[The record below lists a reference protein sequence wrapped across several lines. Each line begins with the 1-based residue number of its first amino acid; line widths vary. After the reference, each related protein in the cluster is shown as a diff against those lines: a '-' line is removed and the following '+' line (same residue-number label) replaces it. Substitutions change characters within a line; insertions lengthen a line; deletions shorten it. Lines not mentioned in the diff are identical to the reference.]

1 MTRKITIYTG
11 KSRKSSLWACEA
23 LGWEELRERLLA
35 FRVTGETLDEYLRM
49 SRERQT
55 DVKDVGG
62 YVAGILRD
70 GIRKKANMELRSMI
84 TLDYDS
90 WDASLMESLRE
101 KFPGV
106 CWLVHSTH
114 KHRPEAQRV
123 RVVMPLSRDLDPE
136 TYEAVA
142 RMVAATIGMS
152 GIDRTTFE
160 PSRMMFFPSR
170 PVDAEYVA
178 DSNDADDYLDPDR
191 VLELYADDWQDPKYW
206 PRTDDEENL
215 FKLAGCGNQ
224 DPRALEIWSRYANA
238 GGKGTDK
245 GSGMEDPTKKKGIV
259 GAFCRSFSIS
269 QAIAT
274 FLPNVYTPYRNG
286 RYTYAAGTTHGGAV
300 TYQDTWLYSN
310 HATDPIQGRE
320 VNAFDLV
327 RLHLYGSQD
336 TGSRV
341 KDVTRLPSF
350 EAMTRMAAQ
359 RPEVRRELAREAAE
373 RGRDAFAD
381 ITLPT
386 DTSDTSATSDTSGPS
401 WDDIYAGCLDRKGN
415 FDPVSDNIMKVLLY
429 HPDLRGKLRYN
440 SFTGRLEITGTP
452 FGTRRDDKNSQFGD
466 NDRAAVR
473 RWLERCYGVKSV
485 KSVDDALCG
494 VEDMSKYHPVLDYL
508 DSLEWDGVPRLA
520 GLFTVTLGA
529 EDTELNRWLAKALL
543 VSAVARVN
551 APGVKYDLCITLYG
565 PEGCGKSTLLSKL
578 AGEWF
583 SDSPLP
589 IGNKDAMINIRGVLI
604 YEVGEMSSINNA
616 DLDTVKN
623 FLTSTHDK
631 YRSPYGRDTVSVPRQ
646 TVFTATTN
654 DRYCLRGYGDN
665 RRFPVVTCVPAN
677 IKVKSWDYVDRWR
690 DQLWA
695 EAVTLYRDGFRLYMP
710 DEIAKAALAKAKEH
724 NFDISDPM
732 FEVIDEYL
740 EKPLP
745 DDWPRLTRA
754 QRKQFIQGTMF
765 IADASE
771 PRTQVCLKELLTEC
785 MDLREGSREY
795 SSAGRMIAKY
805 MDKCHPEWKKVGH
818 IPTDAIYGRGKGWV
832 KEVGRDESYDIV

>member
-55 DVKDVGG
+55 EVKDVGG

-70 GIRKKANMELRSMI
+70 GIRKKANMELRSMV
-84 TLDYDS
+84 TLDYDRWS
-90 WDASLMESLRE
+90 DTLLDSLRE

-123 RVVMPLSRDLDPE
+123 RVVIPLGRDLDPE

-142 RMVAATIGMS
+142 RMTAASIGMT

-170 PVDAEYVA
+170 PVDAAYVA
-178 DSNDADDYLDPDR
+178 ESNDTDSYLDPDR
-191 VLELYADDWQDPKYW
+191 ILELYTDDWHDPKYW

-215 FKLAGCGNQ
+215 FKVAGCGSQ

-238 GGKGTDK
+238 GGKGTDT

-274 FLPNVYTPYRNG
+274 FLPDIYTPYRNG

-300 TYQDTWLYSN
+300 TYQDRWLYSN
-310 HATDPIQGRE
+310 HATDPVQGRE

-350 EAMTRMAAQ
+350 EAMTRTAAR

-381 ITLPT
+381 ITVPE
-386 DTSDTSATSDTSGPS
+386 DARPSEDAGPS

-440 SFTGRLEITGTP
+440 SFTARLEIEGTP
-452 FGTRRDDKNSQFGD
+452 FGVRRDDRDRQFGD

-485 KSVDDALCG
+485 KSVDDALSG
-494 VEDMSKYHPVLDYL
+494 VEAAAKYHPVREYL
-508 DSLEWDGVPRLA
+508 DGLEWDGTPRLES
-520 GLFTVTLGA
+520 LFAVTLGA
-529 EDTELNRWLAKALL
+529 EDTALNRWLAKALL

-551 APGVKYDLCITLYG
+551 EPGVKYDFCITLYG
-565 PEGCGKSTLLSKL
+565 PEGCGKSTLLARL
-578 AGEWF
+578 GGEWF

-589 IGNKDAMINIRGVLI
+589 IGDKDAMMNIRGVLL

-616 DLDTVKN
+616 DLNTVKN

-631 YRSPYGRDTVSVPRQ
+631 YRTPYGRDTVSVPRQ

-665 RRFPVVTCVPAN
+665 RRFPVVTCVPSQ
-677 IKVKSWDYVDRWR
+677 VKEPSWEYVPRWR

-710 DEIAKAALAKAKEH
+710 EEIAREALAKANEH

-732 FEVIDEYL
+732 FELVDDFLADE
-740 EKPLP
+740 LP
-745 DDWPRLTRA
+745 TGWHKMGPGDRANFYSGGWYGTSRVPRR
-754 QRKQFIQGTMF
+754 
-765 IADASE
+765 
-771 PRTQVCLKELLTEC
+771 QVCLRELLTEC
-785 MDLREGSREY
+785 LKLREGTRDY
-795 SSAGRMIAKY
+795 SSAGRRITKY
-805 MDKCHPEWKKVGH
+805 MEKVHPEWQKVAH
-818 IPTDAIYGRGKGWV
+818 IPADAIYKRTRGWV
-832 KEVGRDESYDIV
+832 REGAGDEEEEDSSDII